1 MNKEV
6 LLSQGMPVARIC
18 QTDVVCC
25 APDDSLE
32 YALQLMAERSIGSV
46 LVCEGEEPV
55 GILTRREAMAS
66 CLRRQADDVAPCL
79 REVMSTRLLIVDCDT
94 CIEEVGV
101 ELMRQHL
108 RHAVVVDA
116 RGRLVGIASESDI
129 VNNQGV
135 EHDLFLRSVADIAP
149 PVALRLNSEQFM
161 RDAIEQMRT
170 SHQSAALIRCQGR
183 NCILTD
189 TDVIRILASGEPLD
203 RPLSSFAL
211 SELVSIDETLSL
223 YIARKIFRRHGF
235 RHLGLSDSEG
245 RITRILSYSDI
256 LRSVERDYV
265 ARLRE
270 LLANRNEALMQ
281 SMHNLRLIERV
292 INASMEGV
300 VVTDATGAIQS
311 VNPAF
316 TAITGYRPE
325 EVIGKNPNILSSGRH
340 DRRFYDQMWNA
351 LRTKGEWQGEIWNR
365 TKHGVVY
372 PEWLSIT
379 AITDDKGNVTQ
390 YAAIFHDLTEMKRS
404 EARIR
409 QMAQFDDVTCLANRR
424 LFMDRLEMA
433 IHYAREQGQRFA
445 VLALDLDMFKRIN
458 DRFGHDC
465 GDEVLKTMA
474 GRIEEALSGADTAA
488 RPGGDEFAV
497 ILSDIDD
504 DSLNA
509 RIEHLA
515 RVISMP
521 VLLEA
526 SEVRITASM
535 GVAVYPEDADSVD
548 GLLRSA
554 EAALH
559 QSKELGRNSCSYFS
573 PELHQKRQSR
583 YLIAAQLHDAL
594 ERDEFTLVYQ
604 PKIDVASGELAGVEA
619 LLRWHNAELGTV
631 PPDQFIPLAED
642 TGMINQI
649 GRWVVQQAAAQAR
662 RWQLEGQP
670 LQVAVNL
677 SARQFQH
684 GDVVDVIEEAL
695 AQHELEP
702 CWLSVE
708 LTESSFLHS
717 AEQTAETLVALRE
730 RGIGVAIDDFGTG
743 YSSLSYIRTMS
754 LDQLKIDRSFIN
766 NITEAERDRQLVSA
780 MIAMSQALGLNV
792 VAEGV
797 ETREQLEMLATL
809 GCDQAQGYLICRSQP
824 AEALSEW
831 LAQYRQQPMVSGGKP

>member
-1 MNKEV
+1 
-6 LLSQGMPVARIC
+6 
-18 QTDVVCC
+18 
-25 APDDSLE
+25 
-32 YALQLMAERSIGSV
+32 
-46 LVCEGEEPV
+46 
-55 GILTRREAMAS
+55 
-66 CLRRQADDVAPCL
+66 
-79 REVMSTRLLIVDCDT
+79 
-94 CIEEVGV
+94 
-101 ELMRQHL
+101 
-108 RHAVVVDA
+108 
-116 RGRLVGIASESDI
+116 
-129 VNNQGV
+129 
-135 EHDLFLRSVADIAP
+135 
-149 PVALRLNSEQFM
+149 
-161 RDAIEQMRT
+161 
-170 SHQSAALIRCQGR
+170 
-183 NCILTD
+183 
-189 TDVIRILASGEPLD
+189 
-203 RPLSSFAL
+203 
-211 SELVSIDETLSL
+211 
-223 YIARKIFRRHGF
+223 
-235 RHLGLSDSEG
+235 
-245 RITRILSYSDI
+245 
-256 LRSVERDYV
+256 
-265 ARLRE
+265 
-270 LLANRNEALMQ
+270 
-281 SMHNLRLIERV
+281 
-292 INASMEGV
+292 
-300 VVTDATGAIQS
+300 
-311 VNPAF
+311 
-316 TAITGYRPE
+316 
-325 EVIGKNPNILSSGRH
+325 
-340 DRRFYDQMWNA
+340 MWNA